1 MRFRGTLVV
10 AVALAV
16 ASLSANAASAAEAPP
31 DTASAPTVA
40 SSYSGPYIATF
51 VERYHIHADGTV
63 DVTIDFAYDFNGRP
77 GHGPFLSYPIRV
89 PYDEHN
95 DRVYRISGFTA
106 TSPTGAPADVNR
118 KAGRG
123 WVEYRIGD
131 PAIGNVSGV
140 QRYHVEY
147 TIDGLL
153 DLTTTR
159 DYDSSITEEDAEP
172 LWDEFYVN
180 AIGSRWSIPIEN
192 VTVIV
197 EGDARAITVTPPGS
211 DGAVDAR
218 CFVGREGSTTPC
230 LGTWVSDG
238 VGRFAQTSVTPG
250 ESMTVAI
257 AFPAGSF
264 DTEPIIRTNNDF
276 LYAFSVNAR
285 TLAVFVVALGLSIA
299 WVLWMRRRS
308 RDERYVGVTPGL
320 APGPNDEAHVAEGGD
335 DAPVAVQFEP
345 PPGLLPGHLGTL
357 LDKKVDVRDV
367 TATIVDL
374 AVRGYI
380 RIEEGLGKDEYR
392 FFKLKDADDSL
403 SSYEQTLF
411 RSLFGAYLG
420 ATDETSLRRLA
431 ATFAVNLRTVQSRLF
446 EDVTARGWFREKAS
460 TARRRWVASAILVA
474 AAGIGATIALAVTSS
489 WGIAPLPLAIV
500 GVIAALTPGP
510 GPART
515 AEGSRVLAQTRGFM
529 EFLSTADGDMLRFE
543 EKRDIFSEYLPYAI
557 AFGVADKWTDT
568 FAELAKKGAT
578 LAKPS
583 WLDGSSVSSWED
595 WAEFGRLL
603 RRVSGLADTVIA
615 HQPRLSNWSSDP
627 GGAWGSGGSDTGS
640 SFAGFLGAMVGG
652 LGSGRSRGSGF
663 SRRGGAGR
671 GRFGG
676 GGGSW

>member
-1 MRFRGTLVV
+1 MRFRGVLVL
-10 AVALAV
+10 AVALAG
-16 ASLSANAASAAEAPP
+16 AALSANAASAEAPP
-31 DTASAPTVA
+31 SH
-40 SSYSGPYIATF
+40 SGPYIAAF
-51 VERYHIHADGTV
+51 VERYYVHTDGTV
-63 DVTIDFAYDFNGRP
+63 DVTIDLAYDFNGRP
-77 GHGPFLSYPIRV
+77 GHGPFLSYPTRV

-106 TSPTGAPADVNR
+106 SSPSGAPADVHR
-118 KAGRG
+118 RAGG
-123 WVEYRIGD
+123 DWVEYRIGD

-147 TIDGLL
+147 TVDGLL

-159 DYDSSITEEDAEP
+159 DFDPSVAEKDAEP

-180 AIGSRWSIPIEN
+180 AIGSRWSIPIDN

-197 EGDARAITVTPPGS
+197 EGDAKAIAVTPPGS
-211 DGAVDAR
+211 GEAIDAQ
-218 CFVGREGSTTPC
+218 CFVGREGSENPC
-230 LGTWVSDG
+230 SGTEVRGG
-238 VGRFAQTSVTPG
+238 VGRFAQNSVTPG
-250 ESMTVAI
+250 ESMTVAL

-264 DTEPIIRTNNDF
+264 DAEPIIRTNNDF
-276 LYAFSVNAR
+276 LYAFSVNAK
-285 TLAVFVVALGLSIA
+285 TLAAFAVVLSLSIA
-299 WVLWMRRRS
+299 WILWLRRRS

-320 APGPNDEAHVAEGGD
+320 APGPNDETRVAEGDD

-345 PPGLLPGHLGTL
+345 PPGLHPGHLGTL
-357 LDKKVDVRDV
+357 IDGKVDVRDV

-380 RIEEGLGKDEYR
+380 RIEAGSGKDEYR
-392 FFKLKDADDSL
+392 FFKLKDADESL
-403 SSYEQTLF
+403 LSYEETLF

-431 ATFAVNLRTVQSRLF
+431 VTFAVNLRTVQRRLF
-446 EDVTARGWFREKAS
+446 DDVAARGWFREKAS
-460 TARRRWVASAILVA
+460 TARRRWVSSAILVA
-474 AAGIGATIALAVTSS
+474 TLGLGATIWLAMTSS
-489 WGIAPLPLAIV
+489 WGIVPLPLVFA
-500 GVIAALTPGP
+500 GVIAAFTPGP

-515 AEGSRVLAQTRGFM
+515 AEGSRVLTQTRGFM
-529 EFLSTADGDMLRFE
+529 EFLSTADGDTLRFE
-543 EKRDIFSEYLPYAI
+543 EKRDIFSEYLPFAI

-568 FAELAKKGAT
+568 FAELANKGAA

-595 WAEFGRLL
+595 GAEFGRVL
-603 RRVSGLADTVIA
+603 RRVSGLADVVIA
-615 HQPRLSNWSSDP
+615 HQPRLSSWSSGP
-627 GGAWGSGGSDTGS
+627 GGVWGSGGGSGSGS
-640 SFAGFLGAMVGG
+640 SFAGFLGGMVGA